1 MNTETHREDIVIGDI
16 VQIIRRVRAQHRIP
30 IVIGAATK
38 LGMIIGPSPGIQ
50 YCMQVSTRM
59 LSLLEM
65 L

>member
-1 MNTETHREDIVIGDI
+1 MRANTVS
-16 VQIIRRVRAQHRIP
+16 P
-30 IVIGAATK
+30 IVIGAAT
-38 LGMIIGPSPGIQ
+38 GSAMVIGPSPGIQ